1 MSSIVLM
8 FWKKNNIIYIFSFNQ
23 IEKYVL
29 IEGLKYRINSSDKK
43 VILNPFVKNSM
54 ATKTKK
60 SISLMK

>member
-29 IEGLKYRINSSDKK
+29 IEGLKYRINSPDKK